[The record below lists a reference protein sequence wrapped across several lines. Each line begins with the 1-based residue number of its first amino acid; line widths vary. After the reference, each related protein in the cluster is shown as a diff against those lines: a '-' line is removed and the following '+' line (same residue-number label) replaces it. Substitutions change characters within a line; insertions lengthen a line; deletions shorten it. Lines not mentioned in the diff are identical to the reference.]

1 MDGVNSTKVI
11 LCSLVYPIEIL
22 ISFINIFIKHMGVY
36 LQLDILIFLSE
47 KERNRMTDNEIE
59 KWSDALDSL
68 KESED
73 EDEQE

>member
-1 MDGVNSTKVI
+1 
-11 LCSLVYPIEIL
+11 
-22 ISFINIFIKHMGVY
+22 MGVY